1 MLEIFL
7 QSLAIGAL
15 VASGLFLARMLL
27 RRAALRRQKIQ
38 LVTAALRCIRPLD
51 LGEP

>member
-1 MLEIFL
+1 MLQIFL

-15 VASGLFLARMLL
+15 LATALFTLRALA
-27 RRAALRRQKIQ
+27 RRAAARRQKIQ

-51 LGEP
+51 LGEH